1 MSRVHPFPFS
11 SLDQALIFS
20 PELLLVIVYKL
31 VSQALIYP
39 LYLVIKIEGFDAFS
53 KVKQTNKQ
61 TNPSNQLESHDPE
74 TAT

>member
-39 LYLVIKIEGFDAFS
+39 LYLAIKIEGFDAFS
-53 KVKQTNKQ
+53 KVKQTK
-61 TNPSNQLESHDPE
+61 PSNELESHDPE